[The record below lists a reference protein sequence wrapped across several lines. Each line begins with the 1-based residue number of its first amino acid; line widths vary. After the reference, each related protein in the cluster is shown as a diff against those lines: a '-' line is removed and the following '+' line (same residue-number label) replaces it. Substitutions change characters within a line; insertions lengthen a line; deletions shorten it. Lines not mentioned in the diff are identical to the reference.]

1 MTMNTQR
8 VAYVRTDLN
17 GICFF
22 VILDFLHFACASL
35 SHNILSLVSTHR

>member
-8 VAYVRTDLN
+8 IAYVRTDLN

-22 VILDFLHFACASL
+22 VILDFLHLLVLRSAT
-35 SHNILSLVSTHR
+35 NILSLVSTHR